1 MVSTLVLIGLIIGI
15 IIYSLTYVY
24 GKSIANFKRSM
35 IVLGG
40 GILLL
45 LTSVIIIGG
54 FAGMPFGIISIGVIF
69 MAIIFFIVGK
79 NTFWKK
85 TACFIVLLYTVVFSA
100 YTYFNNIDYWV
111 VDKASVEDQG
121 LLPYLHNIE
130 GDTSIRGYKLFNIL
144 EGSKGIFLTLGE
156 DMSGNT
162 IELVDVENNNGRTEI
177 KIRTNYNNS
186 PEKNPYIVIGVNK
199 VEPEILITDTDGT
212 VYKEINE

>member
-24 GKSIANFKRSM
+24 GKSIANIKRSM

-79 NTFWKK
+79 NVFWKK
-85 TACFIVLLYTVVFSA
+85 TACFLVLLYAVVFSA
-100 YTYFNNIDYWV
+100 FTYFTKIDYWV
-111 VDKASVEDQG
+111 VDKVSVEGQG

-130 GDTSIRGYKLFNIL
+130 GDTSIRGFKLFNIL

-212 VYKEINE
+212 VYNEINE